1 MIKNLGKIFIFFI
14 LFVNILYANMPI
26 DMVSNKK
33 SIYFGDSL
41 VVSVIVSK
49 KSNLNLS
56 SSKYIQPPFDGFVSK
71 EISKKSI
78 RQGGYDITQID
89 YLLTPQKPGN
99 YIIDP
104 AKMTIVEK
112 KTGIGSFFER
122 FFGRKPQ
129 AKTISSKMLSV
140 TIKPLPSL
148 VQLVGNF
155 NISVKP
161 NLLTTDSDTPVVLHL
176 KIEGEGALGNF
187 DGLDYDIDGLNV
199 NAKEPQITQEI
210 RGDKVYSSYAREYI
224 FVSDHDFTIPS
235 RNITM
240 YNTKSNKVET
250 IVMPSYDIEVIGSS
264 SSSIYNNHSKSNTRS
279 ILWLIVSFIAGLVS
293 MVLILLILSRKRKKS
308 NKN

>member
-1 MIKNLGKIFIFFI
+1 MIQNLGKIFIFYI
-14 LFVNILYANMPI
+14 LFVNILYANISI
-26 DMVSNKK
+26 DMIPNKK

-41 VVSVIVSK
+41 VVSVVVSK
-49 KSNLNLS
+49 KSNLDLS
-56 SSKYIQPPFDGFVSK
+56 STKYIQPPFDGFISK

-112 KTGIGSFFER
+112 KTGIGSFFDR
-122 FFGRKPQ
+122 LFSRKPQ
-129 AKTISSKMLSV
+129 AKIISSKMLSV

-148 VQLVGNF
+148 VQLVGDF

-161 NLLTTDSDTPVVLHL
+161 NLSTTDIDTPVVLYL

-187 DGLDYDIDGLNV
+187 DGLDYSIDGLEV
-199 NAKEPQITQEI
+199 SAKEPKITQEI
-210 RGDKVYSSYAREYI
+210 RDDKIYSSYIKEYV
-224 FVSDHDFTIPS
+224 FESDHDFIIPS
-235 RNITM
+235 RNITI
-240 YNTKSNKVET
+240 YNTKSNKIET
-250 IVMPSYDIEVIGSS
+250 MVMPSYDIKVIGSPS
-264 SSSIYNNHSKSNTRS
+264 SSMYNDSSKDGSLS

-293 MVLILLILSRKRKKS
+293 MIFVLLAMSRKRKKS
-308 NKN
+308 NKK